1 MLSAA
6 LLLAALTTPALFA
19 DELEDAQNLVRQG
32 KLSSAADLLSST
44 LDAGT
49 GDERALRLALAD
61 VRLQQGDTE
70 QALRTLESLSAPSD
84 HAASLMLGRAHEMS
98 IDVLFNQGV
107 DQATIDGAYDAAE
120 ANLVK
125 AFDLRPEDDSA
136 AVWELGKFYL
146 YRMNWPDDAIKLAN
160 EVLAKTPDDGEA
172 LLLRG
177 AASAYTYWNAS
188 QNEQIDEA
196 NTIWQQAVDDL
207 KQANELLPNSRSEP
221 LGQLVWFYEVQNISG
236 KAVDSARGLADRSD
250 DPDLSLLY
258 RLALKYR
265 NEAKY
270 EASGRALEKMVE
282 ISARSL
288 TNMIKAEADPTA
300 TARLLTGSIDAF
312 HRRGDLA
319 ACRSI
324 LSAIV
329 ASEPDDYRTWHTY
342 AVVCTDTSRFDDA
355 IAAYKMAIKIDPE
368 NPRTYNDLGALYQF
382 SLQREND
389 TSKELYAKCI
399 EVADR
404 QLAMESTPD
413 DLRQQATEARGLAQG
428 NLNGLKPAGGGLLD
442 SMMAGLRGLNLPSSD
457 DGDSADEADGT
468 EETEEGSDEGE
479 ETTP

>member
-19 DELEDAQNLVRQG
+19 DELDDAQNLVRQG
-32 KLSSAADLLSST
+32 KLSSAADLLSAT
-44 LDAGT
+44 LDAGS

-70 QALRTLESLSAPSD
+70 QALRTLGTLSATGD
-84 HAASLMLGRAHEMS
+84 HDVTLMLGRAHKQS
-98 IDVLFNQGV
+98 INVLFNQGMSQDV
-107 DQATIDGAYDAAE
+107 IDNAFDQAQT
-120 ANLVK
+120 NLEL
-125 AFDLRPEDDSA
+125 AFELRPDDNSA
-136 AVWELGKFYL
+136 AVRELGNFYL
-146 YRMNWPDDAIKLAN
+146 YDLQLPDEAMRLADDALAS
-160 EVLAKTPDDGEA
+160 TPDDGEA

-177 AASAYTYWNAS
+177 SAGAHTYWNAS
-188 QNEQIDEA
+188 QNEQVDMA
-196 NTIWQQAVDDL
+196 NSIWQKAVDDL
-207 KQANELLPNSRSEP
+207 TQANELLPRERTEP

-236 KAVDSARGLADRSD
+236 KAIDAARSIADRSD

-265 NEAKY
+265 SEGKY
-270 EASGRALEKMVE
+270 DPSGRALEKMVE
-282 ISARSL
+282 ISARDL
-288 TNMIKAEADPTA
+288 TNMIRAEADPTA
-300 TARLLTGSIDAF
+300 TAKMLTGSIDAF

-329 ASEPDDYRTWHTY
+329 AAQPQDYLTWHTY

-355 IAAYKMAIKIDPE
+355 IAAYEMAIKIEPE

-389 TSKELYAKCI
+389 KSKELYAQCI
-399 EVADR
+399 EIADR
-404 QLAMESTPD
+404 QLAMEHTPD
-413 DLRQQATEARGLAQG
+413 NVRQLATEARGLAQG

-457 DGDSADEADGT
+457 DGESDESDDSA
-468 EETEEGSDEGE
+468 EETEESSDDGE